1 MEHLATA
8 TTEENLEKEACYVRN
23 GMIVGCNGQLGTELV
38 TQLTSGHSEL
48 GAIPQIY
55 RNIVLTCLDI
65 PQIDIT
71 NLERT
76 IAIVEQTRP
85 DLIFNCAAYTNV
97 DACET
102 HEDDAYR
109 VNALGARNLAIAAE
123 RVGAKLMHIST
134 DYVFSGDGTRPYREY
149 DPTCPVSVYGK
160 SKRAGEQFVQT
171 FSSRHFIVRTAWLY
185 GYHGKNFVKAILNK
199 ARAEGKVTV
208 VGDQRGNPTN
218 AVDLAYHLLK
228 IAATEEYGVYHC
240 TGNGECS
247 WFDFAAEILRLA
259 DFGAEAFSCTSDEYP
274 SPTKR
279 PAYSSLDHMMLRTTV
294 GDEMRPWQEAIER
307 FLVNYLKSADWNR

>member
-1 MEHLATA
+1 
-8 TTEENLEKEACYVRN
+8 
-23 GMIVGCNGQLGTELV
+23 MIIGCNGQLGTELAA
-38 TQLTSGHSEL
+38 QLTSGLSEL

-55 RNIVLTCLDI
+55 RGISLTCLDV

-71 NLERT
+71 NLETT
-76 IAIVEQTRP
+76 IELVEQAHP
-85 DLIFNCAAYTNV
+85 EVIFNCAAYTNV

-123 RVGAKLMHIST
+123 RVGAKLLHVST

-149 DPTCPVSVYGK
+149 DQPCPVSVYGK
-160 SKRAGEQFVQT
+160 TKLAGERFVEA
-171 FSSRHFIVRTAWLY
+171 FSSRYFIVRTAWLY

-208 VGDQRGNPTN
+208 VSDQRGNPTN
-218 AVDLAYHLLK
+218 AADLAYHMLK
-228 IAATEEYGVYHC
+228 IAASEEYGVYHC

-247 WFDFAAEILRLA
+247 WFEFAEEILRLA
-259 DFGAEAFSCTSDEYP
+259 GFGATALPCTSAEYP

-279 PAYSSLDHMMLRTTV
+279 PAYSSLDHMMLRATV
-294 GDEMRPWQEAIER
+294 GDEMRPWQEAIR
-307 FLVNYLKSADWNR
+307 QFILNTNGLPDQNR